1 MTTTPSARY
10 SGVMVR
16 LFRRRT
22 TRLKTG
28 GIRARFRLDCGH
40 DKWLFRTPEYLELE
54 QKAAMLPALRPDDVV
69 YDIGAQIGTW
79 TVFLAKRV
87 QRGAVHAF
95 EPQATNRRA
104 LEANIVL
111 NRLRNVFVHPFA
123 VSDRSGT
130 AEFALTGQERD
141 GCASLVPDERAVRT
155 VRVDTLR
162 LDDAPSRLGIPEPTA
177 LKIDCERAEGL
188 VIAGA
193 PSLLDN
199 IRLVYMEFHT
209 GLEPTGWTWE
219 RLLDHLEKAGFGI
232 ADRWTRSTQL
242 QILFKR

>member
-1 MTTTPSARY
+1 
-10 SGVMVR
+10 MVH

-22 TRLKTG
+22 IRLETG
-28 GIRARFRLDCGH
+28 GIRARFRLDC
-40 DKWLFRTPEYLELE
+40 DKERWMLRTPTELE
-54 QKAAMLPALRPDDVV
+54 PDQKAAMLGALRPDDVV
-69 YDIGAQIGTW
+69 YEIGGHIGTW
-79 TVFLAKRV
+79 TAFLAKRV
-87 QRGAVHAF
+87 LRGAVHTF
-95 EPQATNRRA
+95 EPERVNRRQ
-104 LEANIVL
+104 LKANVRL
-111 NRLRNVFVHPFA
+111 NRLKNVSVHPFA
-123 VSDRSGT
+123 ICDRSGT